1 MITSSF
7 VTSPPD
13 LQNLSG
19 ACRGALFRRQRV
31 GSALYTP
38 NAVIGC
44 GRKRGSARLGVRVR
58 VLSDP
63 AADWMFVNRL
73 QTSDGGVKL
82 NHETSLNK
90 NDGSRN
96 LNIDYRYL

>member
-1 MITSSF
+1 M
-7 VTSPPD
+7 
-13 LQNLSG
+13 
-19 ACRGALFRRQRV
+19 
-31 GSALYTP
+31 
-38 NAVIGC
+38 
-44 GRKRGSARLGVRVR
+44 
-58 VLSDP
+58 LSDP